1 MSTTEL
7 RFKGPRMRTQRLYRG
22 FSQADLA
29 RRAGVVASMVSQLES
44 GVRRPSPEVAV
55 ALAEAL
61 GVSLQFL
68 AQDQHVACHA
78 DVVHFRRRV
87 KTKASARYAAFGHVV
102 LLAELVEFF
111 EANLRLPVVRLP
123 EATAAAGSKG
133 VEEAARATRRSLG
146 LDLARPLASTIA
158 TVEAAGAVVV
168 LSDRYARDVDAFSM
182 FETER
187 PIVILNL
194 HDVGERVN
202 FTAAHELGHAVLHR
216 GVETGTSETERQA
229 DQFASALLMPAEG
242 FAREF
247 PRSRGV
253 TLNWDGILRM
263 KPRWGTSAAAMV
275 TRAKDLRLITPTA
288 YRRAFQFM
296 SARGWRRPDPGEPGR
311 LAPEL
316 PTLLTECFDAAERV
330 LGLRAGDVA
339 LRLGWTP
346 DQLKD
351 VSCAELKTGSHELG
365 TSSNVIPMTRRR

>member
-1 MSTTEL
+1 
-7 RFKGPRMRTQRLYRG
+7 MRTQRLYRG
-22 FSQADLA
+22 FSQAELA
-29 RRAGVVASMVSQLES
+29 RRAGVAASMVSQVES
-44 GVRRPSPEVAV
+44 GARRPSPDVAV

-61 GVSLQFL
+61 RVTLQFL
-68 AQDQHVACHA
+68 AQDQHIACHA

-123 EATAAAGSKG
+123 EATAVVGIKG
-133 VEEAARATRRSLG
+133 VDEAARATRRFLG
-146 LDLARPLASTIA
+146 LELGSPLASTIG
-158 TVEAAGAVVV
+158 TVEAAGSVIV

-182 FETER
+182 FQTER

-194 HDVGERVN
+194 HDAGERVN

-216 GVETGTSETERQA
+216 GVETGTSDTERQA

-247 PRSRGV
+247 PRARGV
-253 TLNWDGILRM
+253 SMNWDGIIRM

-311 LAPEL
+311 LVPET
-316 PTLLTECFDAAERV
+316 PSLLTECFDVAERV
-330 LGLRAGDVA
+330 LGLRASDVA
-339 LRLGWTP
+339 FRLGWTP
-346 DQLKD
+346 DQLRE
-351 VSCAELKTGSHELG
+351 VSCLQLNTEPRVGA
-365 TSSNVIPMTRRR
+365 SSNVIPMTRRR